1 MRLNVVHSS
10 GHIPVNNSVTENE
23 GLLRFIKLL
32 FHLGYLPITWT
43 KLEDPNSSEAKF
55 KISFWKS
62 ILIVLVDIFIVLIA
76 IAYIPVWHILNA
88 SPSFDLSLILKTD
101 YYIRV
106 FEGTMTTVLTEL
118 FFILYPSICWWIFAA
133 VGVLTLNYHLTK

>member
-1 MRLNVVHSS
+1 MRLNVVHSF
-10 GHIPVNNSVTENE
+10 GHIPVNNCVTENE
-23 GLLRFIKLL
+23 GFLRFITLL
-32 FHLGYLPITWT
+32 FRLGYLPITWT
-43 KLEDPNSSEAKF
+43 KPEDLNSSETKF
-55 KISFWKS
+55 NVSFWKS